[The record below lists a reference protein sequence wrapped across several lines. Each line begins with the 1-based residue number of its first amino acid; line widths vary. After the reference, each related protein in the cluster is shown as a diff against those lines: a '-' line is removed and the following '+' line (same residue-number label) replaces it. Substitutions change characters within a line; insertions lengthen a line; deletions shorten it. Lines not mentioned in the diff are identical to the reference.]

1 MAPSTTTK
9 TLLKAPEC
17 DSDDGLVPR
26 YRIESS
32 IISSQTK
39 NDSIDNEGNYLRAW
53 EKKMGFQTQLI
64 WKNIII
70 ISLIHIVSFVWSGYN
85 LVIGY
90 YPKWQSIVFTFVVG
104 TVAGFGVTAG
114 VHRYWCHHSYKATLP
129 LQWILLICYSA
140 AGQNTIYEWVRDHR
154 IHHKYFNVCKL
165 TFCFVLPT
173 LVPPL
178 AWGESWDNAILS
190 QMLMRYVISL
200 NFTWAVNSFAHLWG
214 NKPYN
219 PDIMP
224 TENWG
229 VSLVAMGEGWHN
241 YHHTFPWDYRAA
253 ELSYSLNIT
262 TLLLDGFAK
271 LGWAHHLK
279 EASPQLVQT
288 RNDREWFLSDV
299 IFLLPN
305 CSGSKG
311 VRVVGGRPGSG
322 VRTRQYQATRR
333 RECSS
338 TPHGS
343 PAAPRWAPSSANAMS
358 LCFRCNKS

>member
-26 YRIESS
+26 YRIDSS

-39 NDSIDNEGNYLRAW
+39 NDSIDNDGNYLRAW

-70 ISLIHIVSFVWSGYN
+70 ISLIHIITFVWFGYN

-90 YPKWQSIVFTFVVG
+90 YPKWQSIVFGFVIG

-114 VHRYWCHHSYKATLP
+114 VHRYWCHRSYKATLP
-129 LQWILLICYSA
+129 LQWILLICYSV

-154 IHHKYFNVCKL
+154 IHHKYSETSADPHDAHRGFFFSHVGWLMMKKHPEVIRLGRQVEMRDISLDPLVQFHTKYFNVFKL

-178 AWGESWDNAILS
+178 AWGESWDYAILS
-190 QMLMRYVISL
+190 QMFMRYVLSL

-214 NKPYN
+214 NKPYD

-241 YHHTFPWDYRAA
+241 YHHTFPWDYKAA
-253 ELSYSLNIT
+253 ELAYSLNIT

-288 RNDREWFLSDV
+288 VIKNRNKDK
-299 IFLLPN
+299 
-305 CSGSKG
+305 SK
-311 VRVVGGRPGSG
+311 
-322 VRTRQYQATRR
+322 A
-333 RECSS
+333 
-338 TPHGS
+338 
-343 PAAPRWAPSSANAMS
+343 
-358 LCFRCNKS
+358 